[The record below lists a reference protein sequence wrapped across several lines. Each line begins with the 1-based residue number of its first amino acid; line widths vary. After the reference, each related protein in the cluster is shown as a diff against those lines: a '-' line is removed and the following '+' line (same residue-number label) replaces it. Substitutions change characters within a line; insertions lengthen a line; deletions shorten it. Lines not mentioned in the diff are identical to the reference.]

1 MQSADQPPWMKDE
14 VPIFSTSEEN
24 DKADAVRWVWEELQ
38 ENGNERTILMQLQ
51 ETGWTAR
58 QSRAIIDEANAY

>member
-1 MQSADQPPWMKDE
+1 MKDE